1 MLTRTPSAVPFWL
14 LLLVAAAL
22 WPLLPN
28 AIAASTAKWAFT
40 LIGTALVLTLPI
52 LALVKHPGFLPT
64 VTAVLW
70 LIPLLYGYFQNEPL
84 CLLALAPLWR
94 NLRDYLPEQA
104 PLPGLGFLCSLL
116 LQAAALAA
124 LTGLLALAILLAS
137 AGLLLMLHAQEP
149 TVARR
154 WTHAPWAALA
164 VLITFVLLSPPAPLK
179 VGKSQFG
186 TVAIAK
192 SPVLVND
199 GASDN
204 AYKGVLVRPQT
215 KTVDQKLPPPPW
227 PQVQPLSSTV
237 ALPLEIP
244 FSGVYWL
251 FQEPLIRLPAN
262 APEFAGAPADYR
274 FHSDDTTALHLE
286 ARQTFRFRYPLR
298 KIRSIE
304 VRMRSTD
311 PAADKL
317 AVGLSLE
324 DSQWPSAWTR
334 LDPLSMAADQ
344 AEQTLRFDVKPG
356 GRVEEFDTIVVRF
369 YLGYTRRFI
378 APRVAINSFRFHT
391 QP

>member
-1 MLTRTPSAVPFWL
+1 MSTRTPSAVPFWL
-14 LLLVAAAL
+14 LLLVGAAL
-22 WPLLPN
+22 WPFLPA
-28 AIAASTAKWAFT
+28 AITASTANWAFA
-40 LIGTALVLTLPI
+40 LIGTALLLALPV
-52 LALVKHPGFLPT
+52 LALVRNIAFWPT

-104 PLPGLGFLCSLL
+104 PVPGLGFLCSFL
-116 LQAAALAA
+116 LQLAALAA
-124 LTGLLALAILLAS
+124 MTGLLTLAVALAS
-137 AGLLLMLHAQEP
+137 AGLLLILYAQEP
-149 TVARR
+149 TAARR
-154 WTHAPWAALA
+154 WAPMPSAVLA
-164 VLITFVLLSPPAPLK
+164 VVITFILLSPPAPQK

-199 GASDN
+199 GTSDN
-204 AYKGVLVRPQT
+204 AYKGVLVRPQV
-215 KTVDQKLPPPPW
+215 KSVDRKLPPPPR

-237 ALPLEIP
+237 TLPLEIP

-262 APEFAGAPADYR
+262 SPEFAGAPADYR

-317 AVGLSLE
+317 AVGVSLE
-324 DSQWPSAWTR
+324 DSQWSNAWTR
-334 LDPLSMAADQ
+334 LEPLPMAADQ

-356 GRVEEFDTIVVRF
+356 SRIEEFDTIVVRF